1 MYSIWANLSLL
12 LGLLIIFVLVW
23 FVLTILA
30 KAIFEDLIGSF
41 YHKMRKKII
50 AKRREKDDDH
60 YVY

>member
-30 KAIFEDLIGSF
+30 KAIFEDLIGSL
-41 YHKMRKKII
+41 YRKMREKII
-50 AKRREKDDDH
+50 ANRQEKDDDH